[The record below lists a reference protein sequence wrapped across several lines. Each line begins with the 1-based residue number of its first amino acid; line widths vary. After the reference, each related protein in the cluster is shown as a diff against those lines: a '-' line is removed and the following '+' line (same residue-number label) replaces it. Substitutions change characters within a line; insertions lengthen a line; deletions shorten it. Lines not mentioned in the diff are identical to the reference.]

1 MTKSKTQQPV
11 NNINIKQ
18 NAKESMYTV
27 NEKIRAPQVQLITH
41 EGENVGVVSREDALR
56 LSKEVGLDLVLL
68 SDQGKEGVPV
78 AKIMDLGKTMYE
90 RKKKQ
95 GDAKK
100 HQKTIQIK
108 EIKVRPKIGDHDFQT
123 KFKQMVEFLKEGKR
137 VKITLSFRGRENA
150 SKEERGGELF
160 QRIFNSLSEIG
171 LADNL
176 VQEKDDIA
184 GKLWSRMYYLKK
196 V

>member
-1 MTKSKTQQPV
+1 
-11 NNINIKQ
+11 
-18 NAKESMYTV
+18 MYTV